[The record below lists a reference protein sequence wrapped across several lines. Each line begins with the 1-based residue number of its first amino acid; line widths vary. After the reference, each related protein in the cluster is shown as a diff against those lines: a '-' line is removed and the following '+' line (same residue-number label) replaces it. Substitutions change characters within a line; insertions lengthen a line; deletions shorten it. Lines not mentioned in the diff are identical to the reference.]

1 MTTTVMVAAGGTLAG
16 LVALWAWA
24 MNRIDE
30 RAERRHIDEMRRRE
44 PPVLGGGPQHLRAR
58 DRRR

>member
-1 MTTTVMVAAGGTLAG
+1 MAG